1 MGMQEQLLSKQ
12 KKHQKNTTIKHG
24 ENMKPFKKKKNI
36 FDIRIFYVGIAGL
49 ILVIGF
55 MLITMPTDYIKPQS
69 SLVDDVRSIRADSR
83 SLMIATMKDK
93 KDIIAQ
99 FICPC
104 GKCKIIDDLKD
115 CHCKHPGG
123 AEAIK
128 QFIYERIQENK
139 YTPLQIID
147 MVSNKYGGR
156 KIT

>member
-1 MGMQEQLLSKQ
+1 
-12 KKHQKNTTIKHG
+12 
-24 ENMKPFKKKKNI
+24 MKPFKKKKNI
-36 FDIRIFYVGIAGL
+36 IDIKLFYVGIAGL

-55 MLITMPTDYIKPQS
+55 MLLTMPKGYTILQS
-69 SLVDDVRSIRADSR
+69 SLVDDVRSVRADTG
-83 SLMIATMKDK
+83 SLTIASMNDK

-99 FICPC
+99 YICPC

-123 AEAIK
+123 AEAIM

-139 YTPLQIID
+139 YTPLQIIE

>member
-1 MGMQEQLLSKQ
+1 
-12 KKHQKNTTIKHG
+12 
-24 ENMKPFKKKKNI
+24 MKPFKKKKNI
-36 FDIRIFYVGIAGL
+36 IDIKLFYLGIAGI

-55 MLITMPTDYIKPQS
+55 MLLTMPKGYIISRS
-69 SLVDDVRSIRADSR
+69 SLNDDVRVIRADSG
-83 SLMIATMKDK
+83 SLTIATINDK

-139 YTPLQIID
+139 YTPLQIIE

-156 KIT
+156 IIT

>member
-1 MGMQEQLLSKQ
+1 MEMQGQVLSKQ

-24 ENMKPFKKKKNI
+24 ENMKPFKRKKNKI
-36 FDIRIFYVGIAGL
+36 DVKHIYAGIAGL

-55 MLITMPTDYIKPQS
+55 IVITMPTDYIKPRS
-69 SLVDDVRSIRADSR
+69 SLVDDVRSVRADSGYQT
-83 SLMIATMKDK
+83 IATMDDK

-115 CHCKHPGG
+115 CHCRHPGG

-128 QFIYERIQENK
+128 QFIYEKIQDNI
-139 YTPLQIID
+139 YTPLQIVE
-147 MVSNKYGGR
+147 MVAKKYGGR
-156 KIT
+156 KTT